1 MNVIIVL
8 FVSLV
13 NAIFFLKLQLAQLC
27 WAFYM
32 YKSLSKPSKTQQWYK
47 VDGKYVLINTTNH
60 KIVKVIG

>member
-1 MNVIIVL
+1 
-8 FVSLV
+8 
-13 NAIFFLKLQLAQLC
+13 
-27 WAFYM
+27 M